1 MKVSPVCALEIGTS
15 RITVLVGDL
24 DEDGNISIT
33 GKGEY
38 ALVGSEL
45 GKAPDASRLKKVLGD
60 AEESAETSIV
70 RFHLVMPCV
79 NITSLIPN
87 DTIPVLTSINDPEI
101 QKNIALIE
109 SIECK
114 VDEVVFSGYCSA
126 LAVTTPEQKGKG
138 VLVLD
143 VVMDVDGGIV
153 TCAAFA
159 QGTFVGVGA
168 FKVYGKIDS
177 EAIHIIHKYIEGAGT
192 LNSIADGILLTG
204 EGATTQGLANLVAT
218 TFGMKCSIGLPVGF
232 KGLDAALNK
241 PEYAACLGM
250 LRYAYTD
257 GLRKV
262 IRPSWFKRLFGR
274 K

>member
-1 MKVSPVCALEIGTS
+1 MKVSPVCSLEIGTT
-15 RITVLVGDL
+15 RITALVGDL

-45 GKAPDASRLKKVLGD
+45 GKAPDVSRLKKVLGD
-60 AEESAETSIV
+60 AEESAETCIV

-87 DTIPVLTSINDPEI
+87 DTIPVLTSISDPEI

-109 SIECK
+109 SIEYK

-126 LAVTTPEQKGKG
+126 LAVTTPEQKEKG

-143 VVMDVDGGIV
+143 VDGEIL

-159 QGTFVGVGA
+159 QGALVGVGA
-168 FKVYGKIDS
+168 FKVNGRIDS
-177 EAIHIIHKYIEGAGT
+177 EAIHIIHKSIEGAGT

-204 EGATTQGLANLVAT
+204 EGANTQGLSNLVAT

-250 LRYAYTD
+250 IRYAYTD
-257 GLRKV
+257 GLSKV
-262 IRPSWFKRLFGR
+262 IRPSWFKRIFGR